1 MAAGIWNLLFGL
13 AALAA
18 GASGQFHF
26 IGTNSSTLLMAVG
39 GAIAAFGVYQLV
51 RARKPGG

>member
-18 GASGQFHF
+18 GASGRFHF
-26 IGTNSSTLLMAVG
+26 IGTNSPMLLMIVG
-39 GAIAAFGVYQLV
+39 GAIAAFGVYQIV
-51 RARKPGG
+51 RAKQPRG